1 MSTEAGGPVQL
12 PLAGVG
18 AVVTGASRGI
28 GAAVVRSLAGAG
40 ATVVLL
46 ARGLDA
52 LERVAAGLGGRGIP
66 LPCDLGDAVA
76 VARAVESI
84 SDRFDGKLGI
94 LVNNAGIF
102 PFAPLHEIASDEF
115 VSAVEV
121 NLVAPFRFV
130 RAFLPGMRTAERG
143 HVVTIGSAADRVAYP
158 NNGAYS
164 ATKFGARALHEVLRA
179 ETRGTGVR
187 ATLVSPGPTA
197 TAIWDAVDIEAHK
210 GIPPKD
216 RMMCA
221 EDVASAVLYAVLQP
235 AHVNVDELRLSRA

>member
-1 MSTEAGGPVQL
+1 MSATAGDPAQL

-28 GAAVVRSLAGAG
+28 GAAVARSLAGAG
-40 ATVVLL
+40 ATVVLV
-46 ARGLDA
+46 ARGIDA
-52 LERVAAGLGGRGIP
+52 LERVASGLGGRGIP
-66 LPCDLGDAVA
+66 LPCDIGDAAA
-76 VARAVESI
+76 VGRAVDTVSA
-84 SDRFDGKLGI
+84 RFDGEVGI

-102 PFAPLHEIASDEF
+102 PFAPVHELAPGDFE
-115 VSAVEV
+115 SAVDV

-130 RAFLPGMRTAERG
+130 RAFLPGMRGAGRG
-143 HVVTIGSAADRVAYP
+143 HVVTIGSTADRVAYP
-158 NNGAYS
+158 NNAAYA

-197 TAIWDAVDIEAHK
+197 TAIWDAVQIDAHE
-210 GIPPKD
+210 GLPPKD

-221 EDVASAVLYAVLQP
+221 EDVANAVLYAVLQP
-235 AHVNVDELRLSRA
+235 AHVNVDELRLSRS